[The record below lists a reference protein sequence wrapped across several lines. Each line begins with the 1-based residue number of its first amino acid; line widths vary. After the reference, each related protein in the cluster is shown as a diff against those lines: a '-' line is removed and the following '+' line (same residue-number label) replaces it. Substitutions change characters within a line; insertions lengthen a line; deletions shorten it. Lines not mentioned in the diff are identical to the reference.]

1 MVLKPDFF
9 FGTIDLAGMLSLID
23 QAGFKNRWDRAYWRS
38 RSFVWQYLKRKK
50 KDTMLEA

>member
-23 QAGFKNRWDRAYWRS
+23 QAGFKTDGIGLIGVAGV
-38 RSFVWQYLKRKK
+38 FVWQYLKRKK